1 MAEGNGGPT
10 GAVLVVGGGI
20 AGIQASLDLAE
31 SGLKVY
37 LAEKK
42 SAIGGHMAQLD
53 KTFPTNDCAMCTI
66 SPKLVDAGR
75 HLNIEI
81 LTGAEVVGL
90 EGEAGNFRAR
100 LRHRP
105 RYIDLDKCTA
115 CGDCEKVCPV
125 EIPGRFDEDLVRQ
138 KAAHKLYPQAV
149 PNAFAIEK
157 IGVSPCRD
165 ACPAGQRAQGYIAH
179 IRNGDYEE
187 AFRTIKLDNPFPGIC
202 GRICNHRCEDAC
214 NRAKLDEALD
224 IRALKRFVTDHE
236 YAKPYQPPEPAERKY
251 EDRVAVLGAGPC
263 GLAAAKD
270 LCLEGYPVTV
280 FEALPVAGGMLRVG
294 VPQYRLPTE
303 VIDRE
308 VQEIVDYGVELKLD
322 APVDNVEELFSQG
335 YGAVLI
341 AVGAHEGI
349 RLPIEGA
356 ELPGV
361 LTNTSFLRDVR
372 LGKPPELGE
381 RVVVVGAGD
390 VAMDCART
398 SVRLGKNVAVHYRRS
413 REEAPA
419 DPLEIEHAL
428 EEGVEFHWLS
438 NPIAVLAGPDGRV
451 RGLRLQQM
459 ALGEPDAQGRRRPVP
474 VPGSEYEVACD
485 NVIFSVGQRA
495 GLAFLPEDAGVEI
508 RPDNTVAVDP
518 DTFATSRP
526 GLFAAGDS
534 TTGTAFVIE
543 AVASGHKAAR
553 GIHAYLRGQPL
564 GLSVQ
569 ERLPVADIPQEELLR
584 RTDQGELRRE
594 GRVHVRNLDA
604 EDRRASFDEV
614 ALGYTEAEAR
624 HEAER
629 CLSCGVCSECYA
641 CVEACKADAVR
652 HDELARE
659 EELAV
664 GAVVLAPGY
673 ELYDAHLSQE
683 YGLGRYPNVVT
694 AMQFER
700 MLSASGP
707 THGHVKRPG
716 DGRVPKKVAFLQCVG
731 SRDQKHDYC
740 SSVCCMY
747 AAKEAIMAVEHEPGT
762 EVTVFFMDTRSFS
775 KGYDEYY
782 RRAREKYGVRYE
794 RCRVSRLLEDPG
806 SGDLTVRYVQSGKVR
821 EEAFDLVVLS
831 VGMEISPAVRNL
843 GADLGIQLDEYGFCH
858 TTLFNPL
865 ESSRPG
871 VYVAG
876 PFREPKDIPETVV
889 EASGA
894 AARASTLLAASRGTL
909 TRLPE
914 YPPERDVEAE
924 EARVGVF
931 VCHCGSNIGGF
942 LDVPSVAEYAKE
954 LPAVAHAEAN
964 LYTCAQDT
972 VAHITETVAELG
984 LNRVVVASCSP
995 RTHEPLFQDA
1005 IRAAGLNP
1013 CLFEMAN
1020 IRNQCSW
1027 VHSDDWEGATE
1038 KATDLVRAAVARAAR
1053 LAPVHSME
1061 FPVQKAGLVLGGGA
1075 AGMTAAL
1082 ELADQGF
1089 PVHLVEK
1096 SGQLGGNLRKVR
1108 FLEDG
1113 RRPTEFLDDLTR
1125 RTSTHPNITV
1135 HLGAELQETGG
1146 FQGNFTS
1153 TLRSEDG
1160 GTTRVEH
1167 GVAVVATGA
1176 QEYRG
1181 PEFGLGAHP
1190 DIVTALDFEEFL
1202 YRKAGGNGHDA
1213 AAHVTARSLP
1223 DKVAMI
1229 LCVGP
1234 AQKFCARTCCTTA
1247 IKNALLLK
1255 ELKPEAEITIL
1266 YKDVRTYGFKERLYT
1281 EARRRGVLFR
1291 RYEETRLPE
1300 VSTEWNSVRVDYR
1313 DAGSGKDVT
1322 LRPHLLVLAE
1332 PMVPRSDTREL
1343 ATRLKVPLDADGF
1356 FLEAHVKLRP
1366 VDFQTNGF
1374 FLAGLAHYPKF
1385 LGESIAQAQA
1395 AAARAATI
1403 LSKDLIRSE
1412 GVVASVAAELC
1423 AGCLTCVRVCPYE
1436 VPKMRAELVGAGGI
1450 AGAAYIEP
1458 ATCHGCGV
1466 CAGECPGKAIQL
1478 AHYTDPQVEAV
1489 VESLFEGRKPY
1500 HGKRSDETAV
1510 GGC

>member
-1 MAEGNGGPT
+1 MAKGDGPT

-31 SGLKVY
+31 SGYKVY
-37 LAEKK
+37 LAEKR

-81 LTGAEVVGL
+81 LTGSEVLSL
-90 EGEAGNFRAR
+90 EGEAGDFRVG
-100 LRHRP
+100 LRRHP
-105 RYIDLDKCTA
+105 RYIDTAKCTA

-125 EIPGRFDEDLVRQ
+125 EIEGRFDEGLVRQ
-138 KAAHKLYPQAV
+138 RAAHKLYPQAV
-149 PNAFAIEK
+149 PNAYAIEK
-157 IGVSPCRD
+157 VGVSPCRD

-179 IRNGDYEE
+179 IRKGDYE
-187 AFRTIKLDNPFPGIC
+187 AALRTIKLDNPFPAIC

-236 YAKPYQPPEPAERKY
+236 YAKPYRAPEPAERRY
-251 EDRVAVLGAGPC
+251 EERIAIIGAGPC
-263 GLAAAKD
+263 GLSAAKD
-270 LCLEGYPVTV
+270 LCLEGYGVTV

-308 VQEIVDYGVELKLD
+308 VQEIVDFGVELRLES
-322 APVDNVEELFSQG
+322 PVENVEELFAQG
-335 YGAVLI
+335 YEAVLI

-356 ELPGV
+356 DLPGV

-372 LGKPPELGE
+372 LGNPPELGE
-381 RVVVVGAGD
+381 KVVVIGAGD

-398 SVRLGKNVAVHYRRS
+398 SVRLGRQVAVHYRRS

-428 EEGVEFHWLS
+428 EEGVDFHWLS
-438 NPIAVLAGPDGRV
+438 NPVAVLAGPDGRV
-451 RGLRLQQM
+451 RGLRLQRM
-459 ALGEPDAQGRRRPVP
+459 ELGAPDEKGRRQPVP
-474 VPGSEYEVACD
+474 VAGSEYEVACD

-495 GLAFLPEDAGVEI
+495 GLAFLPADAGVTI
-508 RPDNTVAVDP
+508 GRDSTVTVDP
-518 DTFATSRP
+518 ETFATSRP

-534 TTGTAFVIE
+534 TTGTAFLID
-543 AVASGHKAAR
+543 AVASGHRAAR
-553 GIHAYLRGQPL
+553 GIHAHLRGEPL
-564 GLSVQ
+564 RRTAK
-569 ERLPVADIPQEELLR
+569 ERLPVADIPRETLVER
-584 RTDQGELRRE
+584 ADHGELRRE
-594 GRVHVRNLDA
+594 GRLHVRNLDA
-604 EDRRASFDEV
+604 VERRGSFEEV
-614 ALGYTEAEAR
+614 ALGYTEEEAR
-624 HEAER
+624 REAER

-641 CVEACKADAVR
+641 CVEACKAGAVV
-652 HDELARE
+652 H
-659 EELAV
+659 EELERDEVLHV

-673 ELYDAHLSQE
+673 ELYDARLSQE

-716 DGRVPKKVAFLQCVG
+716 DGKTPKRIAFLQCVG
-731 SRDQKHDYC
+731 SRDREHDYC

-762 EVTVFFMDTRSFS
+762 EVSVFFMDTRSFS

-782 RRAREKYGVRYE
+782 RRARERYGIRYE
-794 RCRVSRLLEDPG
+794 RCRVSRLLEDPE
-806 SGDLTVRYVQSGKVR
+806 SGDLVVRYVQAGKVR
-821 EEAFDLVVLS
+821 EEPFDLVVLA
-831 VGMEISPAVRNL
+831 VGMEISPAVREL
-843 GADLGIQLDEYGFCH
+843 GRRLDIELDEYGFCH

-865 ESSRPG
+865 EASRPG
-871 VYVAG
+871 IFVAG

-894 AARASTLLAASRGTL
+894 ACRAGTLLAAARGTL
-909 TRLPE
+909 TRAPE
-914 YPPERDVEAE
+914 YPPERDVADEPP
-924 EARVGVF
+924 RVGVF

-942 LDVPSVAEYAKE
+942 LDVPSVAEYAQG
-954 LPAVAHAEAN
+954 LPGVAHAEAN
-964 LYTCAQDT
+964 LYTCSQDT
-972 VAHITETVAELG
+972 VAHITEVVREQG

-1013 CLFEMAN
+1013 SLFEMAN
-1020 IRNQCSW
+1020 IRNHCSW
-1027 VHSDDWEGATE
+1027 VHSGDWDGATE
-1038 KATDLVRAAVARAAR
+1038 KSMDLVRGAIARAAR
-1053 LAPVHSME
+1053 LAPVHSLE
-1061 FPVQKAGLVLGGGA
+1061 FPVKKSALVLGGGA

-1082 ELADQGF
+1082 QLADQGF

-1096 SGQLGGNLRKVR
+1096 QGQLGGNLNRVR

-1113 RRPTEFLDDLTR
+1113 KSPAEWLEELVR
-1125 RTSTHPNITV
+1125 RTAGHPNIDV
-1135 HLGAELQETGG
+1135 YLGTSLRDIGG
-1146 FQGNFTS
+1146 FRGNFTT
-1153 TLRSEDG
+1153 TLRREDG
-1160 GTTRVEH
+1160 ETFQVEH

-1176 QEYRG
+1176 REYRG
-1181 PEFGLGAHP
+1181 PEHGLGSHP
-1190 DIVTALDFEEFL
+1190 DIVTGLDFEEFL

-1213 AAHVTARSLP
+1213 SAQITARPLP
-1223 DKVAMI
+1223 ESVAMI

-1234 AQKFCARTCCTTA
+1234 AEKFCARTCCTTA

-1255 ELKPEAEITIL
+1255 ELKPEAEVTIL
-1266 YKDVRTYGFKERLYT
+1266 YKDVRTFGFKERLYT

-1291 RYEETRLPE
+1291 RYDESETPK
-1300 VSTEWNSVRVDYR
+1300 VSVEWNSVRVDLR
-1313 DAGSGKDVT
+1313 EGGTGRELT
-1322 LRPHLLVLAE
+1322 LRPDVLVLAE
-1332 PMVPRSDTREL
+1332 PMVPQADAGEL

-1366 VDFQTNGF
+1366 VDFQSDG
-1374 FLAGLAHYPKF
+1374 LYVAGLAHYPKF
-1385 LGESIAQAQA
+1385 LAESIAQAQA
-1395 AAARAATI
+1395 AAARAATV
-1403 LSKDLIRSE
+1403 LAKDVIHSE
-1412 GVVASVAAELC
+1412 GVVAEVDQEKC
-1423 AGCLTCVRVCPYE
+1423 VGCLTCVRVCPYE
-1436 VPKMRAELVGAGGI
+1436 VPKMQAQAEGVGRI
-1450 AGAAYIEP
+1450 RGAAFIEP

-1466 CAGECPGKAIQL
+1466 CAGECPAKAIQL
-1478 AHYTDPQVEAV
+1478 AHYTDPQVEAI
-1489 VESLFEGRKPY
+1489 VENLFEGRARY
-1500 HGKRSDETAV
+1500 HGQRSDDTAV

>member
-1 MAEGNGGPT
+1 MASGNGPT

-31 SGLKVY
+31 SGYKVY
-37 LAEKK
+37 LAEKR

-53 KTFPTNDCAMCTI
+53 KTFPTNDCAMCTV

-81 LTGAEVVGL
+81 LTGAEVL
-90 EGEAGNFRAR
+90 SLDGEAGDFQVT
-100 LRHRP
+100 LRRHP
-105 RYIDLDKCTA
+105 RYIDPKKCTA

-125 EIPGRFDEDLVRQ
+125 EIPGRFDEGLVRQ
-138 KAAHKLYPQAV
+138 RAAHKLYPQAV

-157 IGVSPCRD
+157 LGVSPCRD

-179 IRNGDYEE
+179 IRRGDY
-187 AFRTIKLDNPFPGIC
+187 AAALRTIKLDNPFPAIC

-214 NRAKLDEALD
+214 NRAKLDQALD

-236 YAKPYQPPEPAERKY
+236 YAKPYVAPEPAPRKY
-251 EDRVAVLGAGPC
+251 GERIAIVGAGPC
-263 GLAAAKD
+263 GLSAAKD
-270 LCLEGYPVTV
+270 LCLEGYAVTV

-308 VQEIVDYGVELKLD
+308 VREIADFGVELHLSS
-322 APVDNVEELFSQG
+322 PVENVEELFVQG
-335 YGAVLI
+335 YAAVLI

-372 LGKPPELGE
+372 LGNAPELGS
-381 RVVVVGAGD
+381 RVVVIGAGD

-398 SVRLGKNVAVHYRRS
+398 SVRLGKEVAVHYRRG

-428 EEGVEFHWLS
+428 EEGVAFHWLS
-438 NPIAVLAGPDGRV
+438 NPVAVLAGPDGRV
-451 RGLRLQQM
+451 RGLRLQRM
-459 ALGEPDAQGRRRPVP
+459 ELGAPDPKGRRQPVP
-474 VPGSEYEVACD
+474 VAGSEYEVACD

-495 GLAFLPEDAGVEI
+495 GLAFLPADAGVALGRDGTI
-508 RPDNTVAVDP
+508 AADP
-518 DTFATSRP
+518 ETTATSRP

-534 TTGTAFVIE
+534 TTGTAFLID
-543 AVASGHKAAR
+543 AVASGHRAAR
-553 GIHAYLRGQPL
+553 GIHAHLRGEPL
-564 GLSVQ
+564 RRTAR
-569 ERLPVADIPQEELLR
+569 ERLPLADLPREELLGR
-584 RTDQGELRRE
+584 ADRGELRRE
-594 GRVHVRNLDA
+594 RRLHVRNLDA
-604 EDRRASFDEV
+604 AERRGSFDEV
-614 ALGYTEAEAR
+614 ALGYTEDEAR
-624 HEAER
+624 REAER

-641 CVEACKADAVR
+641 CVEACKAGAVV
-652 HDELARE
+652 HEELGRE
-659 EELAV
+659 EELRV

-673 ELYDAHLSQE
+673 ELYDAQLSQE

-707 THGHVKRPG
+707 THGHVQRPG
-716 DGRVPKKVAFLQCVG
+716 DGATPRKIAFLQCVG
-731 SRDQKHDYC
+731 SRDREHDYC

-747 AAKEAIMAVEHEPGT
+747 AAKEAIMAKEHEPGT
-762 EVTVFFMDTRSFS
+762 DVAVFFMDTRSFS

-782 RRAREKYGVRYE
+782 RRARERYGVRYE
-794 RCRVSRLLEDPG
+794 RCRISRLTEDPATG
-806 SGDLTVRYVQSGKVR
+806 NLGVRFVRDGALVQES
-821 EEAFDLVVLS
+821 FDLVVLS
-831 VGMEISPAVRNL
+831 VGMEVSPAVREL
-843 GADLGIQLDEYGFCH
+843 GHRLGIALDDYGFCH

-871 VYVAG
+871 IFVAG

-894 AARASTLLAASRGTL
+894 ASRAGTLLAAARGTL

-914 YPPERDVEAE
+914 YPPERDVAAE
-924 EARVGVF
+924 EPRVGVF
-931 VCHCGSNIGGF
+931 VCHCGSNIGGY
-942 LDVPSVAEYAKE
+942 LDVP
-954 LPAVAHAEAN
+954 AVAAYADGLSGVVHAEAN
-964 LYTCAQDT
+964 LYTCSQDT
-972 VAHITETVAELG
+972 VAHITQTAAELG

-1005 IRAAGLNP
+1005 IRGAGLNP
-1013 CLFEMAN
+1013 ALFEMAN

-1027 VHSDDWEGATE
+1027 VHSGQWDRATE
-1038 KATDLVRAAVARAAR
+1038 KAMDLVRGAVARAAR
-1053 LAPVHSME
+1053 LAPVHSLE
-1061 FPVQKAGLVLGGGA
+1061 FPVVKSALVLGGGA

-1096 SGQLGGNLRKVR
+1096 SGELGGNLRRVR

-1113 RRPTEFLDDLTR
+1113 RSPAQWLEDLVR
-1125 RTSTHPNITV
+1125 RTVTHPRIDVYLDTT
-1135 HLGAELQETGG
+1135 LQDIGG
-1146 FQGNFTS
+1146 FRGNFAA
-1153 TLRSEDG
+1153 TLARRAGECV
-1160 GTTRVEH
+1160 RVEH

-1176 QEYRG
+1176 REYRG
-1181 PEFGLGAHP
+1181 PEYGLGTHA
-1190 DIVTALDFEEFL
+1190 DIVTALDFEELL

-1213 AAHVTARSLP
+1213 CAHLTARALP
-1223 DKVAMI
+1223 ESVAMI

-1234 AQKFCARTCCTTA
+1234 AEQFCARTCCTTA
-1247 IKNALLLK
+1247 IKSSLVLK
-1255 ELKPEAEITIL
+1255 ELKPAAEVTIL
-1266 YKDVRTYGFKERLYT
+1266 YKDVRTFGFKERLYT
-1281 EARRRGVLFR
+1281 EARRRGIHFR
-1291 RYEETRLPE
+1291 RYDEADKPR
-1300 VSTEWNSVRVDYR
+1300 VSVEWNSVRLDYR
-1313 DAGSGKDVT
+1313 DAGSGKHAT
-1322 LRPHLLVLAE
+1322 LRPQLLVLAE
-1332 PMVPRSDTREL
+1332 PMVPHADAGEL
-1343 ATRLKVPLDADGF
+1343 ATRLKVPLDGDGF

-1366 VDFQTNGF
+1366 VDFQSDGLY
-1374 FLAGLAHYPKF
+1374 LAGLAHYPKF
-1385 LGESIAQAQA
+1385 LAESIAQAQA
-1395 AAARAATI
+1395 AAARAATV
-1403 LSKDLIRSE
+1403 LSKEVLHAE
-1412 GVVASVAAELC
+1412 GIVARVEQEKC
-1423 AGCLTCVRVCPYE
+1423 VGCLTCVRVCPYQ
-1436 VPKMRAELVGAGGI
+1436 VPAMQAQVAGVGRI
-1450 AGAAYIEP
+1450 AGAAFIEP

-1466 CAGECPGKAIQL
+1466 CAGECPAKAIQL
-1478 AHYTDPQVEAV
+1478 AHYTDPQVTAM
-1489 VESLFEGRKPY
+1489 VETLFEGRARY
-1500 HGKRSDETAV
+1500 HGKPSGDTAA